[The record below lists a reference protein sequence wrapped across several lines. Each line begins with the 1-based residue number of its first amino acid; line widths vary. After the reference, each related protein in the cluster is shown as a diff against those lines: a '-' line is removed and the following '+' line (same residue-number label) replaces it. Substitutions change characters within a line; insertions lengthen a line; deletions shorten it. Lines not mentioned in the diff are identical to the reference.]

1 MSRGVQVMEEF
12 PSGPEITEIDDPSVE
27 EEAAFN
33 AAQAK
38 AEEGDEEGGEE
49 GAEEGG
55 EGEPDEGED

>member
-1 MSRGVQVMEEF
+1 MEEF

-27 EEAAFN
+27 EEAAFK
-33 AAQAK
+33 AAQAQ
-38 AEEGDEEGGEE
+38 AEQGEEEGGEE